1 MSHPYCQPPQ
11 VVAVGPRGF
20 SIVLDGIPMFLA
32 YCDHPLLADAPASEL
47 RRVHRPRRNRLYWPT
62 LGVTLMI
69 SDLKE
74 KKAASSS
81 SAPLDDSLAAA

>member
-32 YCDHPLLADAPASEL
+32 YCDYPLLADAPASEL

-62 LGVTLMI
+62 LGVTLLI
-69 SDLKE
+69 SDLMA
-74 KKAASSS
+74 KKANPSC
-81 SAPLDDSLAAA
+81 PVPVDDSLATA

>member
-1 MSHPYCQPPQ
+1 MGHPYCQPPQ

-32 YCDHPLLADAPASEL
+32 YCDHPLLADASASEL

-62 LGVTLMI
+62 LGVTLSI
-69 SDLKE
+69 SDLKA
-74 KKAASSS
+74 KRTTSSS
-81 SAPLDDSLAAA
+81 PAPLDDSLAVA